1 MPSLRNS
8 GVGPEAEHP
17 EYAGQYRLEARLGS
31 GGMGVVHLA
40 RSSSGLLLAVKV
52 IHAEFAQDPEFRGR
66 FRQEVAAARRV
77 SGAFTAPVVD
87 ADPDAG
93 RPWMATLHIPGPT
106 LSDHV
111 KRNGPLAV
119 GEVRRLAAGLAEALR
134 DIHRAGVVHRDLKP
148 GNVLLAADGPKV
160 IDFGIS
166 RPSDSEMRTE
176 TGKLIGTPPFMA
188 PEQFQRPREV
198 GPAADVF
205 ALGSVL
211 VHAAT
216 GSGPFDSES
225 PYIVAY
231 QVVHDD
237 ADLSGVPAELAPL
250 IESCLAKDPADRPTP
265 DALME
270 LLRTD
275 APPGAPLGTGLP
287 GGPVAGGPV
296 ADGPVAGGLLPGG
309 SVPGGPVAGGLLPG
323 GSVPGGLLPGG
334 LVPDA
339 AAAGAATAGAAAAD
353 AAPADGV
360 VPDGPVPC
368 VRIPEQRQP
377 AQRQPAPPGPE
388 RLAPERLS
396 AEQLAPEQLPPVRA
410 EAAPPRAETTHVRA
424 SVPVEHPAEN
434 SADGPADA
442 TGPRAGAPEPPAP
455 EATTPRTPGTPG
467 TPTGPRRPARS
478 RARRW
483 PLWAALA
490 LVVTGAGVYAGVRA
504 LAPGGDGQDPAL
516 QTRPSHVGR
525 ADFHPWR
532 TALVERPQGHDAEMP
547 FCTAGSGAVF
557 CGQPGVPA
565 ARLDPDTGHPAWRR
579 TDSHGRGENAA
590 KFAAS
595 PTPPVLSGG
604 LLYVFSAD
612 GKQLSALDPSAH
624 GKGAT
629 RWTKDVSAYE
639 GQTRI
644 VGNRV
649 LLTAADGTVTA
660 LDSATHR
667 QRWHKRFSGHHLP
680 LFSSFGDAHTAYAA
694 ENTPD
699 GTATQVTAI
708 DPADGSVRWSRQLP
722 GTLAAAGTGTSGAL
736 YLTATDPKFTF
747 RTTAVVRYDPATG
760 RTRRLPLAA
769 PLDQAAAVVH
779 GESVYLLAEGG
790 ALQAVGSHTWDT
802 ETSVSRGSAP
812 VVSGNRLYFTAA
824 DGRLLAVDTRNG
836 GLLGQTPPR
845 LDGRRHNGYLQMLP
859 APQVDAPH
867 DRIYAAA
874 PNGTVFAV
882 AAGDPAAW

>member
-1 MPSLRNS
+1 MPSLRDS

-17 EYAGQYRLEARLGS
+17 QYAGQYRLEARLGS

-52 IHAEFAQDPEFRGR
+52 VHAEFAQDPEFRGR

-237 ADLSGVPAELAPL
+237 ADLTGVPAELVPL

-265 DALME
+265 GALME

-275 APPGAPLGTGLP
+275 P
-287 GGPVAGGPV
+287 
-296 ADGPVAGGLLPGG
+296 
-309 SVPGGPVAGGLLPG
+309 
-323 GSVPGGLLPGG
+323 
-334 LVPDA
+334 
-339 AAAGAATAGAAAAD
+339 AAAGATAAGATAAGATA
-353 AAPADGV
+353 ADGV
-360 VPDGPVPC
+360 VSDGAGPAGAMPEGPVPA

-377 AQRQPAPPGPE
+377 EQRRPE
-388 RLAPERLS
+388 RP
-396 AEQLAPEQLPPVRA
+396 APEQLPPVRR

-424 SVPVEHPAEN
+424 SVPVQHPGKP
-434 SADGPADA
+434 SAQPPTADA
-442 TGPRAGAPEPPAP
+442 PPSTPDSPAP
-455 EATTPRTPGTPG
+455 EATTHHTPGTPNTPSTPG
-467 TPTGPRRPARS
+467 TPIDPRRPARS

-490 LVVTGAGVYAGVRA
+490 LVVTGAGAYAGVRA
-504 LAPGGDGQDPAL
+504 MAPGGNGQDPAL

-532 TALVERPQGHDAEMP
+532 TTLVERPRGHDAEMP

-579 TDSHGRGENAA
+579 TDGRGQGANAA
-590 KFAAS
+590 KSAAS

-612 GKQLSALDPSAH
+612 GKQLSALDPSAR

-629 RWTKDVSAYE
+629 RWTKDVSGYE
-639 GQTRI
+639 GVTRI
-644 VGNRV
+644 VGNRI

-660 LDSATHR
+660 LDSATHQ

-680 LFSSFGDAHTAYAA
+680 LFSAFGDPHTAYAA

-708 DPADGSVRWSRQLP
+708 DPADGSVRWSRRLT

-736 YLTATDPKFTF
+736 YLTATDPTYTF
-747 RTTAVVRYDPATG
+747 RTTAVVRYDPATR

-790 ALQAVGSHTWDT
+790 ALQAVGKRKWDT

-824 DGRLLAVDTRNG
+824 DGRLLAVDTRDG

-845 LDGRRHNGYLQMLP
+845 LDGRRHNGFLQMLP

-867 DRIYAAA
+867 DRVYAAA

-882 AAGDPAAW
+882 PAGDPAAW

>member
-1 MPSLRNS
+1 MPSLRSS

-52 IHAEFAQDPEFRGR
+52 VHAEFAQDPEFRGR

-87 ADPDAG
+87 ADPDAD

-111 KRNGPLAV
+111 KRKGPLAV

-237 ADLSGVPAELAPL
+237 ADLAGVPAELVPL

-265 DALME
+265 GTLME

-275 APPGAPLGTGLP
+275 APHGAPLGVPQGAPQGAALTVSVLP
-287 GGPVAGGPV
+287 
-296 ADGPVAGGLLPGG
+296 DGLLPDGMPRDGSSTDDGSSPDPTVGG
-309 SVPGGPVAGGLLPG
+309 
-323 GSVPGGLLPGG
+323 
-334 LVPDA
+334 
-339 AAAGAATAGAAAAD
+339 AAAGGAAAGG
-353 AAPADGV
+353 AAAG
-360 VPDGPVPC
+360 GAAAEE
-368 VRIPEQRQP
+368 VRIPEQRQREQRQQREQRE
-377 AQRQPAPPGPE
+377 QRQPEEPPPG
-388 RLAPERLS
+388 
-396 AEQLAPEQLPPVRA
+396 QLTPGQLTPVR
-410 EAAPPRAETTHVRA
+410 
-424 SVPVEHPAEN
+424 
-434 SADGPADA
+434 DGA
-442 TGPRAGAPEPPAP
+442 TPPRAGATHVRVPVPVESPAEGSAGSSADAGPPAAP
-455 EATTPRTPGTPG
+455 TSPASPTDPIDPIDPIDPTDTAS
-467 TPTGPRRPARS
+467 PTGPRRPARS
-478 RARRW
+478 RSHSRSRSRRW

-490 LVVTGAGVYAGVRA
+490 LVVTGAGAYAGVRTLA
-504 LAPGGDGQDPAL
+504 LGENGPDPAL
-516 QTRPSHVGR
+516 QTRPSHLDR
-525 ADFHPWR
+525 TAFHPWR
-532 TALVERPQGHDAEMP
+532 TTLVERPEGHDAEMP
-547 FCTAGSGAVF
+547 FCTTGSGAVF
-557 CGQPGVPA
+557 CGQSGVPA
-565 ARLDPDTGHPAWRR
+565 ARLHPDTGHPAWQR
-579 TDSHGRGENAA
+579 TDRRSQGKNAA
-590 KFAAS
+590 EFAAS

-604 LLYVFSAD
+604 LLYVFSGD
-612 GKQLSALDPSAH
+612 GKQLSALDPSAD

-629 RWTKDVSAYE
+629 RWTKDVSGYE

-644 VGNRV
+644 VGNRI

-667 QRWHKRFSGHHLP
+667 RRWHKRFPGHQLP

-694 ENTPD
+694 EGTPD
-699 GTATQVTAI
+699 GTGTQVTAI
-708 DPADGSVRWSRQLP
+708 DPGDGTVRWSRRLP
-722 GTLAAAGTGTSGAL
+722 GTLALAGTGTSGAL
-736 YLTATDPKFTF
+736 YLTVTDPKFTF
-747 RTTAVVRYDPATG
+747 RTLAVVRYDPATG
-760 RTRRLPLAA
+760 HTRRLPLAA
-769 PLDQAAAVVH
+769 PLDQVAAVVH

-790 ALQAVGSHTWDT
+790 ALQAVGERKWDT
-802 ETSVSRGSAP
+802 ETSVSQGSAP
-812 VVSGNRLYFTAA
+812 VVSGDRLYFTAA
-824 DGRLLAVDTRNG
+824 DGRLLAVDTRSG

-859 APQVDAPH
+859 APQVDAARG
-867 DRIYAAA
+867 RIYAAA
-874 PNGTVFAV
+874 PDGTVFA
-882 AAGDPAAW
+882 AATGDPAAW

>member
-40 RSSSGLLLAVKV
+40 RSSSGRLLAVKV
-52 IHAEFAQDPEFRGR
+52 IHAEYAQDPEFRGR

-119 GEVRRLAAGLAEALR
+119 EEVRRLAAGLAEALR

-148 GNVLLAADGPKV
+148 GNVLLATDGPKV

-216 GSGPFDSES
+216 GRGPFDSES
-225 PYIVAY
+225 PYLVAY
-231 QVVHDD
+231 QVVHDA
-237 ADLSGVPAELAPL
+237 ADLAGVPTELVSL

-265 DALME
+265 GALME

-275 APPGAPLGTGLP
+275 APQGAPPGPPLGAPLGAPLG
-287 GGPVAGGPV
+287 
-296 ADGPVAGGLLPGG
+296 
-309 SVPGGPVAGGLLPG
+309 VPL
-323 GSVPGGLLPGG
+323 
-334 LVPDA
+334 
-339 AAAGAATAGAAAAD
+339 GAPLGR
-353 AAPADGV
+353 PL
-360 VPDGPVPC
+360 PDGALPEL
-368 VRIPEQRQP
+368 RIPEQRQP
-377 AQRQPAPPGPE
+377 EQRQP
-388 RLAPERLS
+388 
-396 AEQLAPEQLPPVRA
+396 EQKTTQVRA
-410 EAAPPRAETTHVRA
+410 PAPVA
-424 SVPVEHPAEN
+424 SPTDAGPPAGPARHATPGHPA
-434 SADGPADA
+434 
-442 TGPRAGAPEPPAP
+442 
-455 EATTPRTPGTPG
+455 
-467 TPTGPRRPARS
+467 GPRRPARS

-490 LVVTGAGVYAGVRA
+490 LVVTGAGAYAGVQA
-504 LAPGGDGQDPAL
+504 LSPGGTGQDPAL
-516 QTRPSHVGR
+516 QIRPSYAGR
-525 ADFHPWR
+525 TDFHPWR
-532 TALVERPQGHDAEMP
+532 TTLVERPKGHDAEMP
-547 FCTAGSGAVF
+547 YCTAGSGALF
-557 CGQPGVPA
+557 CAQSGVQA
-565 ARLDPDTGHPAWRR
+565 ARLDPGTGHPAWRR
-579 TDSHGRGENAA
+579 TDKGAKGKNAA
-590 KFAAS
+590 KDAAS

-604 LLYVFSAD
+604 LLYVFSPD
-612 GKQLSALDPSAH
+612 GKHLTALDPSAA
-624 GKGAT
+624 GQGAT
-629 RWTKDVSAYE
+629 RWTKNVSGYE
-639 GQTRI
+639 GETRI
-644 VGNRV
+644 VGNRI

-660 LDSATHR
+660 LDSTTHR
-667 QRWHKRFSGHHLP
+667 QRWHKRFPGHRLP

-694 ENTPD
+694 EATPD
-699 GTATQVTAI
+699 GTGTQVTAI
-708 DPADGSVRWSRQLP
+708 DPAGGRVRWTRQLP
-722 GTLAAAGTGTSGAL
+722 GTLAPAGTGTSGAL
-736 YLTATDPKFTF
+736 YLTSTDPTMAY

-760 RTRRLPLAA
+760 QTRRLPLTA
-769 PLDQAAAVVH
+769 PLDQVAAVVH
-779 GESVYLLAEGG
+779 GETVYLLAEGG
-790 ALQAVGSHTWDT
+790 ALQAVGQRKWDT

-812 VVSGNRLYFTAA
+812 VVSGDRLYFTAA
-824 DGRLLAVDTRNG
+824 DGRLLAVDTRSG

-859 APQVDAPH
+859 APQVDAAH
-867 DRIYAAA
+867 GRIYAAA
-874 PNGTVFAV
+874 PDGRVFAV
-882 AAGDPAAW
+882 AIGDPAAW

>member
-1 MPSLRNS
+1 MPSLRSS

-40 RSSSGLLLAVKV
+40 RSASGLLLAVKV

-111 KRNGPLAV
+111 KRKGPLAV
-119 GEVRRLAAGLAEALR
+119 DEVRRLAAGLAEALR

-166 RPSDSEMRTE
+166 RPSDSEMHTE

-216 GSGPFDSES
+216 GRGPFDSES
-225 PYIVAY
+225 PYLVAY
-231 QVVHDD
+231 QVVHDE
-237 ADLSGVPAELAPL
+237 ADLAGVPAELVPL

-265 DALME
+265 GTLME

-275 APPGAPLGTGLP
+275 APHGAPLGAALPTGTLS
-287 GGPVAGGPV
+287 
-296 ADGPVAGGLLPGG
+296 GG
-309 SVPGGPVAGGLLPG
+309 S
-323 GSVPGGLLPGG
+323 
-334 LVPDA
+334 VPDA
-339 AAAGAATAGAAAAD
+339 AATGAAATG
-353 AAPADGV
+353 AAGTDGTDGTDHAVPA
-360 VPDGPVPC
+360 

-377 AQRQPAPPGPE
+377 EQSQPAHPGAERPAPAPAPDPAPIPSSPAPPPVGS
-388 RLAPERLS
+388 LA
-396 AEQLAPEQLPPVRA
+396 
-410 EAAPPRAETTHVRA
+410 AA
-424 SVPVEHPAEN
+424 
-434 SADGPADA
+434 G
-442 TGPRAGAPEPPAP
+442 PPA
-455 EATTPRTPGTPG
+455 AQGHRTTTDR
-467 TPTGPRRPARS
+467 PTDPSHPTRS
-478 RARRW
+478 RSRSQSHSHSRRW

-490 LVVTGAGVYAGVRA
+490 LVVTGAGAFAGVRA
-504 LAPGGDGQDPAL
+504 LATGEHGADPAL
-516 QTRPSHVGR
+516 QTRPSHPDR
-525 ADFHPWR
+525 TAFHPWR
-532 TALVERPQGHDAEMP
+532 TTLVERATGHDSEMP
-547 FCTAGSGAVF
+547 FCTTGSGALF
-557 CGQPGVPA
+557 CGQSGIQA
-565 ARLDPDTGHPAWRR
+565 ARLDPDTGRRAWQR
-579 TDSHGRGENAA
+579 TDRRSQGKNAA
-590 KFAAS
+590 QFAAS

-612 GKQLSALDPSAH
+612 AKQLSALDPSAD

-629 RWTKDVSAYE
+629 RWTKDVSGYE

-644 VGNRV
+644 VGNRI

-660 LDSATHR
+660 LDSTTHH
-667 QRWHKRFSGHHLP
+667 QRWRKRFSGHHLP

-694 ENTPD
+694 EGTPD
-699 GTATQVTAI
+699 GTGTQVTAI
-708 DPADGSVRWSRQLP
+708 DPADGKVHWTRRLP
-722 GTLAAAGTGTSGAL
+722 GTLTPAGTGTSGAL
-736 YLTATDPKFTF
+736 YLTATDPTFTN
-747 RTTAVVRYDPATG
+747 RTTAVLRYDPATG
-760 RTRRLPLAA
+760 HTRRLPLTA
-769 PLDQAAAVVH
+769 PLDQVAAVVH

-790 ALQAVGSHTWDT
+790 ALQAVGERKWDT

-812 VVSGNRLYFTAA
+812 VVSGDRLYFTAA

-874 PNGTVFAV
+874 PNGTIFA
-882 AAGDPAAW
+882 AASGDPAAW

>member
-1 MPSLRNS
+1 MPSLRSS

-87 ADPDAG
+87 ADPDAD

-111 KRNGPLAV
+111 KRKGPLAV
-119 GEVRRLAAGLAEALR
+119 DEVRRLAAGLAEALR

-216 GSGPFDSES
+216 GSGPFDSDS
-225 PYIVAY
+225 PYLVAY

-237 ADLSGVPAELAPL
+237 ADLAGVPAELVPL
-250 IESCLAKDPADRPTP
+250 IERCLAKAPADRPTP
-265 DALME
+265 GTLME

-275 APPGAPLGTGLP
+275 AAH
-287 GGPVAGGPV
+287 
-296 ADGPVAGGLLPGG
+296 
-309 SVPGGPVAGGLLPG
+309 
-323 GSVPGGLLPGG
+323 
-334 LVPDA
+334 
-339 AAAGAATAGAAAAD
+339 GAAADDVAAD
-353 AAPADGV
+353 DVAA
-360 VPDGPVPC
+360 
-368 VRIPEQRQP
+368 VRIPEQRQRE
-377 AQRQPAPPGPE
+377 QRQP
-388 RLAPERLS
+388 
-396 AEQLAPEQLPPVRA
+396 EQVPPEQHPPVWA
-410 EAAPPRAETTHVRA
+410 EATPPPAETPHVR
-424 SVPVEHPAEN
+424 VPPPVESPAEGTAGN
-434 SADGPADA
+434 PAE
-442 TGPRAGAPEPPAP
+442 TGNPTDTGN
-455 EATTPRTPGTPG
+455 
-467 TPTGPRRPARS
+467 PTGARHPTRPRS
-478 RARRW
+478 RRW

-490 LVVTGAGVYAGVRA
+490 LVVTGAGAYTGVRA
-504 LAPGGDGQDPAL
+504 LTPGGSGPDPAL
-516 QTRPSHVGR
+516 QTRPSHTGR

-532 TALVERPQGHDAEMP
+532 TTLVERPEGHDAEMP
-547 FCTAGSGAVF
+547 FCTSGSGAVF
-557 CGQPGVPA
+557 CGQSGVPA
-565 ARLDPDTGHPAWRR
+565 ARLDPDTGRPAWQR
-579 TDSHGRGENAA
+579 TDHRAQGKNAA
-590 KFAAS
+590 EFAAS

-612 GKQLSALDPSAH
+612 GKQLSALDPSAD
-624 GKGAT
+624 GRGAT
-629 RWTKDVSAYE
+629 RWTKDVSGYE
-639 GQTRI
+639 GATRI
-644 VGNRV
+644 AGNRI

-660 LDSATHR
+660 LDSTTHR
-667 QRWHKRFSGHHLP
+667 QRWHTRFPGHHLP
-680 LFSSFGDAHTAYAA
+680 LFSSYDDAHTAYAA
-694 ENTPD
+694 EGTSD

-708 DPADGSVRWSRQLP
+708 DPAGGTVRWSRRLP
-722 GTLAAAGTGTSGAL
+722 GSLALAGTGTSGAL
-736 YLTATDPKFTF
+736 YLTVTDPQFTF

-760 RTRRLPLAA
+760 HTRRLPLAS
-769 PLDQAAAVVH
+769 PLDQVAAVVH

-790 ALQAVGSHTWDT
+790 ALQAVGERKWDT

-812 VVSGNRLYFTAA
+812 VVSGDRLYFTAA

-859 APQVDAPH
+859 APQVDAPRG
-867 DRIYAAA
+867 RIYAAA

-882 AAGDPAAW
+882 ATGDPAAW

>member
-40 RSSSGLLLAVKV
+40 RSSSGLQLAVKV

-119 GEVRRLAAGLAEALR
+119 AEVRRLAAGLAEALR

-237 ADLSGVPAELAPL
+237 ADLAGVPAELVPL
-250 IESCLAKDPADRPTP
+250 VESCLAKDPADRPTP
-265 DALME
+265 GALME

-275 APPGAPLGTGLP
+275 APHGAPPGAPLGAALP
-287 GGPVAGGPV
+287 VSMLP
-296 ADGPVAGGLLPGG
+296 DGVPPGG
-309 SVPGGPVAGGLLPG
+309 SAPDTAAGGA
-323 GSVPGGLLPGG
+323 S
-334 LVPDA
+334 
-339 AAAGAATAGAAAAD
+339 AGGAAA
-353 AAPADGV
+353 
-360 VPDGPVPC
+360 
-368 VRIPEQRQP
+368 VRIPEQRQRE
-377 AQRQPAPPGPE
+377 QRQP
-388 RLAPERLS
+388 
-396 AEQLAPEQLPPVRA
+396 EQPAPEQLPPVRA
-410 EAAPPRAETTHVRA
+410 EATPPRAETTHVRVPA
-424 SVPVEHPAEN
+424 PVESPAEGTAW
-434 SADGPADA
+434 SPAGSPADA
-442 TGPRAGAPEPPAP
+442 GPAAAPEDPTDPTDSPASP
-455 EATTPRTPGTPG
+455 ASGFPSE
-467 TPTGPRRPARS
+467 PRRPARS
-478 RARRW
+478 RTRTRRW

-490 LVVTGAGVYAGVRA
+490 LVVTGAGAFAGVRA
-504 LAPGGDGQDPAL
+504 LAPGGTGQDPAL
-516 QTRPSHVGR
+516 QTRPSHLGG
-525 ADFHPWR
+525 AAFHPWR
-532 TALVERPQGHDAEMP
+532 TTLVERPTGHDAEMP

-557 CGQPGVPA
+557 CGQSGIPA
-565 ARLDPDTGHPAWRR
+565 ARLDPDTGRPSWRR
-579 TDSHGRGENAA
+579 TDHRSQGKNAA
-590 KFAAS
+590 KYAAS

-604 LLYVFSAD
+604 LLYVFSGD
-612 GKQLSALDPSAH
+612 GKKLSALDPSAG

-629 RWTKDVSAYE
+629 RWTKDLSGYE
-639 GQTRI
+639 GETRI
-644 VGNRV
+644 VGNRI

-660 LDSATHR
+660 LDSTTHR
-667 QRWHKRFSGHHLP
+667 QRWHKRFPGHQLP
-680 LFSSFGDAHTAYAA
+680 LFSSFGDPHTAYAA
-694 ENTPD
+694 EGTPD
-699 GTATQVTAI
+699 GTGTQVTAI
-708 DPADGSVRWSRQLP
+708 DPAGGKVRWSRRLP
-722 GTLAAAGTGTSGAL
+722 GTLAPAGTGTSGAL
-736 YLTATDPKFTF
+736 YLTVTDAKFTY

-760 RTRRLPLAA
+760 HTRRLPLTA
-769 PLDQAAAVVH
+769 PLEQVAAVVH

-790 ALQAVGSHTWDT
+790 ALEAVGERKWDT

-812 VVSGNRLYFTAA
+812 VVSGGTLYFTAA
-824 DGRLLAVDTRNG
+824 DGRLLAVDTHSG

-859 APQVDAPH
+859 APRVDASRG
-867 DRIYAAA
+867 RIYAAA
-874 PNGTVFAV
+874 PDGTVFA
-882 AAGDPAAW
+882 AATRNPAAW

>member
-1 MPSLRNS
+1 MPSLRSS

-40 RSSSGLLLAVKV
+40 RSSSGLQLAVKV

-119 GEVRRLAAGLAEALR
+119 DEVRRLAAGLAEALR

-166 RPSDSEMRTE
+166 RPSDSEMHTE

-216 GSGPFDSES
+216 GRGPFDSES
-225 PYIVAY
+225 PYLVAY
-231 QVVHDD
+231 QVVHDE
-237 ADLSGVPAELAPL
+237 ADLAGVPAELVPL

-265 DALME
+265 GALME
-270 LLRTD
+270 VLRTD
-275 APPGAPLGTGLP
+275 APLSAPLHAPMDTLLDPPLGAPLGGALP
-287 GGPVAGGPV
+287 TDAPAG
-296 ADGPVAGGLLPGG
+296 ALPGG
-309 SVPGGPVAGGLLPG
+309 SVPDGA
-323 GSVPGGLLPGG
+323 VP
-334 LVPDA
+334 A
-339 AAAGAATAGAAAAD
+339 
-353 AAPADGV
+353 
-360 VPDGPVPC
+360 

-377 AQRQPAPPGPE
+377 EQR
-388 RLAPERLS
+388 APERPE
-396 AEQLAPEQLPPVRA
+396 AERP
-410 EAAPPRAETTHVRA
+410 
-424 SVPVEHPAEN
+424 VPVPA
-434 SADGPADA
+434 P
-442 TGPRAGAPEPPAP
+442 APEPAPASVTPAP
-455 EATTPRTPGTPG
+455 APTAPAPAPVKSLADADPPAAQGHHTTTDRPIS
-467 TPTGPRRPARS
+467 PRRSTDLHRRTLS
-478 RARRW
+478 RRW

-490 LVVTGAGVYAGVRA
+490 LVVTGAGAFAGVRT
-504 LAPGGDGQDPAL
+504 LATAEHGADPAL
-516 QTRPSHVGR
+516 QTRPSHLDR
-525 ADFHPWR
+525 TAFHPWR
-532 TALVERPQGHDAEMP
+532 TTLVERATGHDSEMP
-547 FCTAGSGAVF
+547 FCTTGSGALF
-557 CGQPGVPA
+557 CGQSGIQA
-565 ARLDPDTGHPAWRR
+565 ARLDPDTGRPAWRR
-579 TDSHGRGENAA
+579 TDRRPQGKNAA
-590 KFAAS
+590 RFAAS

-604 LLYVFSAD
+604 LLYVFSTD
-612 GKQLSALDPSAH
+612 GKRLSALDPSAD
-624 GKGAT
+624 GRGAT
-629 RWTKDVSAYE
+629 RWAKDVSGYE

-644 VGNRV
+644 VGNRI
-649 LLTAADGTVTA
+649 LLTAADGRVTA

-667 QRWHKRFSGHHLP
+667 PRWHKRFPGHHLP
-680 LFSSFGDAHTAYAA
+680 LFSSFGNPHTAYAA
-694 ENTPD
+694 EGTPD
-699 GTATQVTAI
+699 GTGTQVTAI
-708 DPADGSVRWSRQLP
+708 DPADGKVHWTRRLP
-722 GTLAAAGTGTSGAL
+722 GALTPAGTGTSGAL
-736 YLTATDPKFTF
+736 YLTVTDPTFTF

-760 RTRRLPLAA
+760 HTRRLPLAA
-769 PLDQAAAVVH
+769 PLDQVAAVVH

-790 ALQAVGSHTWDT
+790 ALQAVGERKWDT

-812 VVSGNRLYFTAA
+812 VVSDDRLYFTAA

-882 AAGDPAAW
+882 ASRDPAAW